1 MEKDEKDEQK
11 SNEIMKDFDISVEII
26 NSDECFA
33 VVYNK
38 INNTFKYY
46 VFVILI

>member
-11 SNEIMKDFDISVEII
+11 SNEMMKDYDLNIEII

-33 VVYNK
+33 DIYYK

-46 VFVILI
+46 VFVIVI